1 MKINITKKQ
10 YAFFIEMCLLGAY
23 IVEEAKIIDNE
34 EYNDVL
40 KYILSFG
47 QEFGYNIDEQV
58 LETLDQVASTVIDKF
73 EFNGEFLSNYNE
85 KIFWR
90 ELAVRMASRDA
101 LEMFGGDVNST
112 NYQEY
117 IDARKN
123 LEHKYFTKFEISKY
137 SNTELPY

>member
-23 IVEEAKIIDNE
+23 IVEEAKIIDNK

-47 QEFGYNIDEQV
+47 QEFGYNIDEKA
-58 LETLDQVASTVIDKF
+58 LEAIDEIAATVIDKF
-73 EFNGEFLSNYNE
+73 EIGEEVLSNYNQ
-85 KIFWR
+85 KMFWK
-90 ELAVRMASRDA
+90 ELAIRMASRDA
-101 LEMFGGDVNST
+101 LEMFEGNITSA

-117 IDARKN
+117 IETRRILERKY
-123 LEHKYFTKFEISKY
+123 LSRFEVSKY
-137 SNTELPY
+137 SNKELPY

>member
-10 YAFFIEMCLLGAY
+10 YSFFIELCLLGAY
-23 IVEEAKIIDNE
+23 IVEEAKIIDNK

-47 QEFGYNIDEQV
+47 HEFGYNIDEQM
-58 LETLDQVASTVIDKF
+58 LETMDEIAATVIDKF
-73 EFNGEFLSNYNE
+73 EFNEEFLSSYNK

-101 LEMFGGDVNST
+101 LEIFGENITSA

-117 IDARKN
+117 IDIRKN
-123 LEHKYFTKFEISKY
+123 LERKYFSRFEISKY
-137 SNTELPY
+137 SNKELPY